1 MAISEKLFPEGDLQ
15 NIIATSP
22 TQKDYN
28 IRATKDL
35 VDQLPGG
42 IIKDVLAP
50 ATAGVMSIPYDAIQ
64 AGTRITPKDFTDAT
78 TMQGTFDPADVKGSM
93 FGSAYARE
101 NPFSSAIQRGI
112 GAAGSLSDRFSGV
125 NDFADIEGQT
135 AFLDPV
141 SVIVGAGKVAKGAG
155 ILDVMKNIF
164 VNKARKKVTEKALKA
179 AKDALAAKK
188 AKEAAEAA
196 ARAEKERRERD
207 GAINYGRGRDG
218 QQSYDFGGG
227 FGIGATTGGPVS
239 NRTGRGRTDYDKGG
253 SVKSKPEMKLDKA
266 KRDSALYQGLYM
278 MLEELPGIMSL
289 FFKNGGVVKTDLT
302 DTIPP
307 ERGPMSS
314 GVESL
319 FKRK

>member
-1 MAISEKLFPEGDLQ
+1 MAISEKVFPEGDLQ

-35 VDQLPGG
+35 VDNLPGG

-50 ATAGVMSIPYDAIQ
+50 ATAGIMSIPYDAIQ
-64 AGTRITPKDFTDAT
+64 ATQRMKPGSGVSGFIDAYKAEN
-78 TMQGTFDPADVKGSM
+78 PLS
-93 FGSAYARE
+93 SAYERMV
-101 NPFSSAIQRGI
+101 
-112 GAAGSLSDRFSGV
+112 GASGPLFDRFS
-125 NDFADIEGQT
+125 NIEGQT

-141 SVIVGAGKVAKGAG
+141 SAILGVGKVAKGAG
-155 ILDVMKNIF
+155 VVDVMKNIF
-164 VNKARKKVTEKALKA
+164 VNKARKKITDKALQA

-188 AKEAAEAA
+188 AAEAA
-196 ARAEKERRERD
+196 AAAAKAEKERRERY
-207 GAINYGRGRDG
+207 GAVNYGRGSDG

-227 FGIGATTGGPVS
+227 VGIGATTGGPVS

>member
-1 MAISEKLFPEGDLQ
+1 MAISEKVFPEGDLQ

-35 VDQLPGG
+35 VDNLPGG

-50 ATAGVMSIPYDAIQ
+50 ATAGIMSIPYDAIQ
-64 AGTRITPKDFTDAT
+64 ATQRMKPGSGVSGFIDAYKAEN
-78 TMQGTFDPADVKGSM
+78 PLS
-93 FGSAYARE
+93 SAYERMV
-101 NPFSSAIQRGI
+101 
-112 GAAGSLSDRFSGV
+112 GASGPLFDRFS
-125 NDFADIEGQT
+125 NIEGQT

-141 SVIVGAGKVAKGAG
+141 SAILGVGKVAKGAG
-155 ILDVMKNIF
+155 VVDVMKNIF
-164 VNKARKKVTEKALKA
+164 VNKARKKITDKALQA

-188 AKEAAEAA
+188 AAEAA
-196 ARAEKERRERD
+196 AAAAKAEKERRERY
-207 GAINYGRGRDG
+207 GAINYGRGSDG

>member
-1 MAISEKLFPEGDLQ
+1 MAISEKVFPEGDLQ

-35 VDQLPGG
+35 VDNLPGG

-50 ATAGVMSIPYDAIQ
+50 ATAGIMSIPYDAIQ
-64 AGTRITPKDFTDAT
+64 ATQRMKPGSGVSGFIDAYKAEN
-78 TMQGTFDPADVKGSM
+78 PLS
-93 FGSAYARE
+93 SAYERMV
-101 NPFSSAIQRGI
+101 
-112 GAAGSLSDRFSGV
+112 GASGPLFDRFS
-125 NDFADIEGQT
+125 NIEGQT

-141 SVIVGAGKVAKGAG
+141 SAILGVGKVAKGAG
-155 ILDVMKNIF
+155 VVDVMKNIF
-164 VNKARKKVTEKALKA
+164 VNKARKKITDKALQA

-188 AKEAAEAA
+188 AAEAA
-196 ARAEKERRERD
+196 AAAAKAEKERRERY
-207 GAINYGRGRDG
+207 GAVNYGRGSDG

>member
-1 MAISEKLFPEGDLQ
+1 MAISEKVFPEGDLQ

-35 VDQLPGG
+35 VDNLPGG

-50 ATAGVMSIPYDAIQ
+50 ATAGIMSIPYDAIQ
-64 AGTRITPKDFTDAT
+64 ATQRMKPGSGVSGFIDAYKAEN
-78 TMQGTFDPADVKGSM
+78 PLS
-93 FGSAYARE
+93 SAYERMV
-101 NPFSSAIQRGI
+101 
-112 GAAGSLSDRFSGV
+112 GASGPLFDRFS
-125 NDFADIEGQT
+125 NIEGQT

-141 SVIVGAGKVAKGAG
+141 SAILGVGKVAKGAG
-155 ILDVMKNIF
+155 VVDVMKNIF
-164 VNKARKKVTEKALKA
+164 VNKARKKVTDKALQA

-188 AKEAAEAA
+188 AAEAA
-196 ARAEKERRERD
+196 AAAAKAEIERRERY
-207 GAINYGRGRDG
+207 GAVNYGRGSDG

>member
-1 MAISEKLFPEGDLQ
+1 MAISEELFPEGDLQ

-22 TQKDYN
+22 TRKDYN

-50 ATAGVMSIPYDAIQ
+50 ATAGIMSLPYDAIQ
-64 AGTRITPKDFTDAT
+64 ATTRTTGADIERAMDTAT
-78 TMQGTFDPADVKGSM
+78 MSGPRDIIAEAEGL
-93 FGSAYARE
+93 AYARE
-101 NPFSSAIQRGI
+101 NPLSSAIQRGI
-112 GAAGSLSDRFSGV
+112 GAAGSLSDRFS
-125 NDFADIEGQT
+125 DIQGQT

-164 VNKARKKVTEKALKA
+164 VNKARKKVTDKALKA

-188 AKEAAEAA
+188 AAEAA
-196 ARAEKERRERD
+196 AKAKAAAQAEKERRERY
-207 GAINYGRGRDG
+207 GAINYGRGSDG

-227 FGIGATTGGPVS
+227 FGVGATTGGPVS

>member
-1 MAISEKLFPEGDLQ
+1 MAISEKVFPEGDLQ

-35 VDQLPGG
+35 VDNLPGG

-50 ATAGVMSIPYDAIQ
+50 ATAGIMSIPYDAIQ
-64 AGTRITPKDFTDAT
+64 ATQRMKPGSGVSGFIDAYKAEN
-78 TMQGTFDPADVKGSM
+78 PLS
-93 FGSAYARE
+93 SAYERMV
-101 NPFSSAIQRGI
+101 
-112 GAAGSLSDRFSGV
+112 GASGPLFDRFS
-125 NDFADIEGQT
+125 NIEGQT

-141 SVIVGAGKVAKGAG
+141 SAILGVGKVAKGAG
-155 ILDVMKNIF
+155 GVDVMKNIF
-164 VNKARKKVTEKALKA
+164 VNKVRKKVTDKALQA

-188 AKEAAEAA
+188 AAEAA
-196 ARAEKERRERD
+196 AAAAKAEKERRERY
-207 GAINYGRGRDG
+207 GAVNYGRGSDG

>member
-1 MAISEKLFPEGDLQ
+1 MAISEKVFPEGDLQ

-35 VDQLPGG
+35 VDNLPGG

-50 ATAGVMSIPYDAIQ
+50 ATAGIMSIPYDAIQ
-64 AGTRITPKDFTDAT
+64 ATQRMKPGSGVSGFIDAYKAEN
-78 TMQGTFDPADVKGSM
+78 PLS
-93 FGSAYARE
+93 SAYERMV
-101 NPFSSAIQRGI
+101 
-112 GAAGSLSDRFSGV
+112 GASGPLFDRFS
-125 NDFADIEGQT
+125 NIEGQT

-141 SVIVGAGKVAKGAG
+141 SAILGVGKVAKGAG
-155 ILDVMKNIF
+155 VVDVMKNIF
-164 VNKARKKVTEKALKA
+164 VNKARKKVTDKALQA

-188 AKEAAEAA
+188 AAEAA
-196 ARAEKERRERD
+196 AAAAKAEKERRERY
-207 GAINYGRGRDG
+207 GAVNYGRGSDG

>member
-164 VNKARKKVTEKALKA
+164 VNKARQKATSKAIQA

-196 ARAEKERRERD
+196 ARAEKERRERY
-207 GAINYGRGRDG
+207 GAINYGRGSDG

>member
-1 MAISEKLFPEGDLQ
+1 MAISEKVFPEGDLQ

-64 AGTRITPKDFTDAT
+64 ATQRMKPGSGVSGFIDAYKAEN
-78 TMQGTFDPADVKGSM
+78 PLS
-93 FGSAYARE
+93 SAYERMV
-101 NPFSSAIQRGI
+101 
-112 GAAGSLSDRFSGV
+112 GASGPLFDRFS
-125 NDFADIEGQT
+125 NIEGQT

-164 VNKARKKVTEKALKA
+164 VNKVRQKATSKAVQA

-188 AKEAAEAA
+188 RKKQQRQQQEQRKKE
-196 ARAEKERRERD
+196 EKD
-207 GAINYGRGRDG
+207 MG
-218 QQSYDFGGG
+218 QL
-227 FGIGATTGGPVS
+227 ITEEVVMV
-239 NRTGRGRTDYDKGG
+239 NNL
-253 SVKSKPEMKLDKA
+253 MI
-266 KRDSALYQGLYM
+266 
-278 MLEELPGIMSL
+278 LEEDLVL
-289 FFKNGGVVKTDLT
+289 VQQLVV
-302 DTIPP
+302 P
-307 ERGPMSS
+307 
-314 GVESL
+314 
-319 FKRK
+319 

>member
-35 VDQLPGG
+35 VDNLPGG

-50 ATAGVMSIPYDAIQ
+50 ATAGIMSIPYDAIQ
-64 AGTRITPKDFTDAT
+64 ATQRMKPGSGVSGFIDAYKAEN
-78 TMQGTFDPADVKGSM
+78 PLS
-93 FGSAYARE
+93 SAYERMV
-101 NPFSSAIQRGI
+101 
-112 GAAGSLSDRFSGV
+112 GASGPLFDRFS
-125 NDFADIEGQT
+125 NIEGQT

-141 SVIVGAGKVAKGAG
+141 SAILGVGKVAKGAG
-155 ILDVMKNIF
+155 VVDVMKNIF
-164 VNKARKKVTEKALKA
+164 VNKARKKVTDKALQA

-188 AKEAAEAA
+188 AAEAA
-196 ARAEKERRERD
+196 AAAAKAEKERRERY
-207 GAINYGRGRDG
+207 GAVNYGRGSDG

>member
-1 MAISEKLFPEGDLQ
+1 MAISEKVFPEGDLQ

-35 VDQLPGG
+35 VDNLPGG

-50 ATAGVMSIPYDAIQ
+50 ATAGIMSIPYDAIQ
-64 AGTRITPKDFTDAT
+64 ATQRMKPGSGVSGFIDAYKAEN
-78 TMQGTFDPADVKGSM
+78 PLS
-93 FGSAYARE
+93 SAYERMV
-101 NPFSSAIQRGI
+101 
-112 GAAGSLSDRFSGV
+112 GASGPLFDRFS
-125 NDFADIEGQT
+125 NIEGQT

-141 SVIVGAGKVAKGAG
+141 SAILGVGKVAKGAG
-155 ILDVMKNIF
+155 VVDVMKNIF
-164 VNKARKKVTEKALKA
+164 VNKARKKVTDKALKA

-188 AKEAAEAA
+188 AAEAA
-196 ARAEKERRERD
+196 AAAAKAEKERRERY
-207 GAINYGRGRDG
+207 GAVNYGRGSDG

>member
-1 MAISEKLFPEGDLQ
+1 MAIPEKLFPEGDLQ

-50 ATAGVMSIPYDAIQ
+50 AAAGIVSIPYDAIQ
-64 AGTRITPKDFTDAT
+64 ATTRITPKDFTGAT
-78 TMQGTFDPADVKGSM
+78 TMQGTFDPLDVKGSM

-101 NPFSSAIQRGI
+101 NPFSTAIERGI
-112 GAAGSLSDRFSGV
+112 GAAGSLSDRFS
-125 NDFADIEGQT
+125 DIQGQT

-155 ILDVMKNIF
+155 LLDVMKNIF
-164 VNKARKKVTEKALKA
+164 VNKARKKVTDKALKA

-188 AKEAAEAA
+188 AAEAA
-196 ARAEKERRERD
+196 AKAKAAAQAEKARRERY
-207 GAINYGRGRDG
+207 GAIIYGRGSDG
-218 QQSYDFGGG
+218 QQSYDFGEG
-227 FGIGATTGGPVS
+227 FGRSATTGGPVS

>member
-1 MAISEKLFPEGDLQ
+1 MAISEKVFPEGDLQ

-35 VDQLPGG
+35 VDNLPGG

-50 ATAGVMSIPYDAIQ
+50 ATAGIMSIPYDAIQ
-64 AGTRITPKDFTDAT
+64 ATQRMQPGSGVSGFIDAYKAEN
-78 TMQGTFDPADVKGSM
+78 PLS
-93 FGSAYARE
+93 SAYERMV
-101 NPFSSAIQRGI
+101 
-112 GAAGSLSDRFSGV
+112 GASGRLFDRFS
-125 NDFADIEGQT
+125 NIEGQT

-141 SVIVGAGKVAKGAG
+141 SAILGVGKVAKGAG
-155 ILDVMKNIF
+155 VVDVMKNIF
-164 VNKARKKVTEKALKA
+164 VNKARKKVTDKALQA

-188 AKEAAEAA
+188 AAEAA
-196 ARAEKERRERD
+196 AAAAKAEKERRERY
-207 GAINYGRGRDG
+207 GAVNYGRGSDG

-266 KRDSALYQGLYM
+266 KRDSALYQGL
-278 MLEELPGIMSL
+278 
-289 FFKNGGVVKTDLT
+289 
-302 DTIPP
+302 
-307 ERGPMSS
+307 
-314 GVESL
+314 
-319 FKRK
+319 

>member
-1 MAISEKLFPEGDLQ
+1 MAISEKVFPEGDLQ

-35 VDQLPGG
+35 VDNLPGG

-50 ATAGVMSIPYDAIQ
+50 ATAGIMSIPYDAIQ
-64 AGTRITPKDFTDAT
+64 ATQRMKPGSGVSGFIDAYKAEN
-78 TMQGTFDPADVKGSM
+78 PLS
-93 FGSAYARE
+93 SAYERMV
-101 NPFSSAIQRGI
+101 
-112 GAAGSLSDRFSGV
+112 GASGPLFDRFS
-125 NDFADIEGQT
+125 NIEGQT

-141 SVIVGAGKVAKGAG
+141 SAILGVGKVAKGAG
-155 ILDVMKNIF
+155 VVDVMKNIF
-164 VNKARKKVTEKALKA
+164 VNKARKKVTDKALQA

-188 AKEAAEAA
+188 AAEAA
-196 ARAEKERRERD
+196 AAAAKAEKERRERY
-207 GAINYGRGRDG
+207 GAVNYGRGSDG

-266 KRDSALYQGLYM
+266 KRASALYQGLYM

>member
-1 MAISEKLFPEGDLQ
+1 MAISEKVFPEGDLQ

-35 VDQLPGG
+35 VDNLPGG

-50 ATAGVMSIPYDAIQ
+50 ATAGIMSIPYDAIQ
-64 AGTRITPKDFTDAT
+64 ATQRMKPGSGVSGFIDAYKAEN
-78 TMQGTFDPADVKGSM
+78 PLS
-93 FGSAYARE
+93 SAYERMV
-101 NPFSSAIQRGI
+101 
-112 GAAGSLSDRFSGV
+112 GASGPLFDRFS
-125 NDFADIEGQT
+125 NIEGQT

-141 SVIVGAGKVAKGAG
+141 SAILGVGKVAKGAG
-155 ILDVMKNIF
+155 VVDVMKNIF
-164 VNKARKKVTEKALKA
+164 VNKARKKVTDKALQA

-188 AKEAAEAA
+188 AAEAA
-196 ARAEKERRERD
+196 AAAAKAEKERRERY
-207 GAINYGRGRDG
+207 GAVNYGKGSDG

>member
-1 MAISEKLFPEGDLQ
+1 MAIPQKIFPEGDLQ

-42 IIKDVLAP
+42 ILKDVLAP
-50 ATAGVMSIPYDAIQ
+50 AAAGILSVPYDAIQ
-64 AGTRITPKDFTDAT
+64 ATTRTTPKDFTDAT
-78 TMQGTFDPADVKGSM
+78 TMQGTFDPSDVKGSM

-112 GAAGSLSDRFSGV
+112 GAAGSLSDR
-125 NDFADIEGQT
+125 FADIEGQT

-164 VNKARKKVTEKALKA
+164 VTKVRQKATSKAIQA

-188 AKEAAEAA
+188 AAEAA
-196 ARAEKERRERD
+196 ARAKAAAQAEKARRERY
-207 GAINYGRGRDG
+207 GAVNYGRGSDG
-218 QQSYDFGGG
+218 QQSYDFGEG
-227 FGIGATTGGPVS
+227 FGRNATTGGPVS

-314 GVESL
+314 GIESL

>member
-35 VDQLPGG
+35 VDNLPGG

-50 ATAGVMSIPYDAIQ
+50 ATAGIMSIPYDAIQ
-64 AGTRITPKDFTDAT
+64 ATQRMKPGSGVSGFIDAYKAEN
-78 TMQGTFDPADVKGSM
+78 PLS
-93 FGSAYARE
+93 SAYERMV
-101 NPFSSAIQRGI
+101 
-112 GAAGSLSDRFSGV
+112 GASGPLFDRFS
-125 NDFADIEGQT
+125 NIEGQT

-141 SVIVGAGKVAKGAG
+141 SAILGVGKVAKGAG
-155 ILDVMKNIF
+155 VVDVMKNIF
-164 VNKARKKVTEKALKA
+164 VNKARKKVTDKALKA

-188 AKEAAEAA
+188 AAEAA
-196 ARAEKERRERD
+196 AAAAKAEKERRERY
-207 GAINYGRGRDG
+207 GAVNYGRGSDG

>member
-1 MAISEKLFPEGDLQ
+1 M
-15 NIIATSP
+15 
-22 TQKDYN
+22 
-28 IRATKDL
+28 
-35 VDQLPGG
+35 
-42 IIKDVLAP
+42 
-50 ATAGVMSIPYDAIQ
+50 
-64 AGTRITPKDFTDAT
+64 
-78 TMQGTFDPADVKGSM
+78 
-93 FGSAYARE
+93 
-101 NPFSSAIQRGI
+101 
-112 GAAGSLSDRFSGV
+112 
-125 NDFADIEGQT
+125 
-135 AFLDPV
+135 
-141 SVIVGAGKVAKGAG
+141 
-155 ILDVMKNIF
+155 DVMKNIF
-164 VNKARKKVTEKALKA
+164 VNKARKEVTDKALKA

-188 AKEAAEAA
+188 AAEAA
-196 ARAEKERRERD
+196 AKAKAAAQAEKARRERY
-207 GAINYGRGRDG
+207 GAIDYGRGSDG
-218 QQSYDFGGG
+218 QQSYDFGEG
-227 FGIGATTGGPVS
+227 FGRSATTGGPVS

>member
-64 AGTRITPKDFTDAT
+64 ATTRVTPKDFIDAT
-78 TMQGTFDPADVKGSM
+78 TMQGTFDPADIKSSM

-101 NPFSSAIQRGI
+101 NPLSSAIQRGI
-112 GAAGSLSDRFSGV
+112 GAAGSLSDRFSDI
-125 NDFADIEGQT
+125 NKFSDIEGQT

-155 ILDVMKNIF
+155 IVDVMKNIF
-164 VNKARKKVTEKALKA
+164 VNKARQKVTSKAIQA
-179 AKDALAAKK
+179 AKDALAAQR

-196 ARAEKERRERD
+196 AKAERQRQLAQSRRVIRD
-207 GAINYGRGRDG
+207 
-218 QQSYDFGGG
+218 SGGG
-227 FGIGATTGGPVS
+227 DSWREQTAAKEAAGVQVAGPGFGKGAYFKS
-239 NRTGRGRTDYDKGG
+239 GG
-253 SVKSKPEMKLDKA
+253 SVKSKPEIKLDKA

>member
-1 MAISEKLFPEGDLQ
+1 
-15 NIIATSP
+15 
-22 TQKDYN
+22 
-28 IRATKDL
+28 
-35 VDQLPGG
+35 
-42 IIKDVLAP
+42 
-50 ATAGVMSIPYDAIQ
+50 
-64 AGTRITPKDFTDAT
+64 
-78 TMQGTFDPADVKGSM
+78 
-93 FGSAYARE
+93 
-101 NPFSSAIQRGI
+101 
-112 GAAGSLSDRFSGV
+112 
-125 NDFADIEGQT
+125 
-135 AFLDPV
+135 
-141 SVIVGAGKVAKGAG
+141 
-155 ILDVMKNIF
+155 MKNIF
-164 VNKARKKVTEKALKA
+164 VNKARKKVTDKALQA

-188 AKEAAEAA
+188 AAEAA
-196 ARAEKERRERD
+196 AAAAKAEKERRERY
-207 GAINYGRGRDG
+207 GAVNYGRGSDG

-302 DTIPP
+302 DTIPL

>member
-1 MAISEKLFPEGDLQ
+1 
-15 NIIATSP
+15 
-22 TQKDYN
+22 
-28 IRATKDL
+28 
-35 VDQLPGG
+35 
-42 IIKDVLAP
+42 
-50 ATAGVMSIPYDAIQ
+50 
-64 AGTRITPKDFTDAT
+64 
-78 TMQGTFDPADVKGSM
+78 
-93 FGSAYARE
+93 
-101 NPFSSAIQRGI
+101 
-112 GAAGSLSDRFSGV
+112 
-125 NDFADIEGQT
+125 
-135 AFLDPV
+135 
-141 SVIVGAGKVAKGAG
+141 
-155 ILDVMKNIF
+155 MKNIF
-164 VNKARKKVTEKALKA
+164 VNQARKKVTDKALKA

-196 ARAEKERRERD
+196 AKAERQRQLAQSRRVIRD
-207 GAINYGRGRDG
+207 
-218 QQSYDFGGG
+218 SGGG
-227 FGIGATTGGPVS
+227 DSWREQTAAKEAAGVQVAGPGFGKGAYFKS
-239 NRTGRGRTDYDKGG
+239 GG

>member
-1 MAISEKLFPEGDLQ
+1 MAISQKIFPEGDLQ

-50 ATAGVMSIPYDAIQ
+50 AAAGIVSVPYDAIQ
-64 AGTRITPKDFTDAT
+64 ATTRITPKDFTDVT

-112 GAAGSLSDRFSGV
+112 GASGSLSDR
-125 NDFADIEGQT
+125 FADIEGQT

-164 VNKARKKVTEKALKA
+164 VNKARKKVTDSAIKA

-188 AKEAAEAA
+188 AAEAA
-196 ARAEKERRERD
+196 ARAKAAAQAEKARRERY
-207 GAINYGRGRDG
+207 GAVNYGRGSDG

-227 FGIGATTGGPVS
+227 FGVGATTGGPVS

>member
-1 MAISEKLFPEGDLQ
+1 MAISEKVFPEGDLQ

-35 VDQLPGG
+35 VDNLPGG

-50 ATAGVMSIPYDAIQ
+50 ATAGIMSIPYDAIQ
-64 AGTRITPKDFTDAT
+64 ATQRMKPGSGVSGFIDAYKAEN
-78 TMQGTFDPADVKGSM
+78 PLS
-93 FGSAYARE
+93 SAYERMV
-101 NPFSSAIQRGI
+101 
-112 GAAGSLSDRFSGV
+112 GASGPLFDRFS
-125 NDFADIEGQT
+125 NIEGQT

-141 SVIVGAGKVAKGAG
+141 SAILGVGKVAKGAG
-155 ILDVMKNIF
+155 VVDVMKNIF
-164 VNKARKKVTEKALKA
+164 VNKARKKITDKALQA
-179 AKDALAAKK
+179 SKDALAAKK
-188 AKEAAEAA
+188 AAEAA
-196 ARAEKERRERD
+196 AAAAKAEKERRERY
-207 GAINYGRGRDG
+207 GAVNYGRGSDG

>member
-22 TQKDYN
+22 TRKDYN

-64 AGTRITPKDFTDAT
+64 ATTRVTPKDFTDAT
-78 TMQGTFDPADVKGSM
+78 TMQGTFDPAGVKSSM

-101 NPFSSAIQRGI
+101 NPFSTAIERGI
-112 GAAGSLSDRFSGV
+112 GAAGSLTDR
-125 NDFADIEGQT
+125 FADIEGQT

-141 SVIVGAGKVAKGAG
+141 SVIVGAGKVAKGSG
-155 ILDVMKNIF
+155 LLDVMKNIF
-164 VNKARKKVTEKALKA
+164 VNKARQKATSKAVQA

-196 ARAEKERRERD
+196 TRAEKARRERY
-207 GAINYGRGRDG
+207 GAINYGRGSDG

-227 FGIGATTGGPVS
+227 FGVGATTGGPVS

-253 SVKSKPEMKLDKA
+253 SVKSEPEMKLDKA

>member
-1 MAISEKLFPEGDLQ
+1 MAISQKIFPEGDLQ

-50 ATAGVMSIPYDAIQ
+50 AAAGIVSVPYDAIQ
-64 AGTRITPKDFTDAT
+64 ATTRITPKDFTDAT

-112 GAAGSLSDRFSGV
+112 GAAGSLSDRF
-125 NDFADIEGQT
+125 ADIEGQT

-164 VNKARKKVTEKALKA
+164 VNKARQKATSKAIQA

-188 AKEAAEAA
+188 AAEAA
-196 ARAEKERRERD
+196 ARAKAAAQAEKTRRERY
-207 GAINYGRGRDG
+207 GAVNYGRGSDG

-227 FGIGATTGGPVS
+227 FGVGATTGGPVS

>member
-1 MAISEKLFPEGDLQ
+1 MAISEKVFPEGDLQ

-35 VDQLPGG
+35 VDNLPGG

-50 ATAGVMSIPYDAIQ
+50 ATAGIMSIPYDAIQ
-64 AGTRITPKDFTDAT
+64 ATQRMKPGSGVSGFIDAYKAEN
-78 TMQGTFDPADVKGSM
+78 PLS
-93 FGSAYARE
+93 SAYERMV
-101 NPFSSAIQRGI
+101 
-112 GAAGSLSDRFSGV
+112 GASGPLFDRFS
-125 NDFADIEGQT
+125 NIEGQT

-141 SVIVGAGKVAKGAG
+141 SAILGVGKVAKGAG
-155 ILDVMKNIF
+155 VVDVMKNIF
-164 VNKARKKVTEKALKA
+164 VNKARKKITDKALQA

-188 AKEAAEAA
+188 AAEAA
-196 ARAEKERRERD
+196 AAAAKAEKERRERY
-207 GAINYGRGRDG
+207 GAVNYGRGSDG

-266 KRDSALYQGLYM
+266 KRASALYQGLYM

>member
-35 VDQLPGG
+35 VDNLPGG

-50 ATAGVMSIPYDAIQ
+50 ATAGIMSIPYDAIQ
-64 AGTRITPKDFTDAT
+64 ATQRMKPGSGVSGFIDAYKAEN
-78 TMQGTFDPADVKGSM
+78 PLS
-93 FGSAYARE
+93 SAYERMV
-101 NPFSSAIQRGI
+101 
-112 GAAGSLSDRFSGV
+112 GASGPLFDRFS
-125 NDFADIEGQT
+125 DIEGQT

-141 SVIVGAGKVAKGAG
+141 SAILGVGKVAKGAG
-155 ILDVMKNIF
+155 VLDVMKNIF
-164 VNKARKKVTEKALKA
+164 VNKARQKVTDKALQA

-188 AKEAAEAA
+188 AAEAA
-196 ARAEKERRERD
+196 AKAKAAAAAEKARRERY
-207 GAINYGRGRDG
+207 GAIDYGRGSDG

>member
-1 MAISEKLFPEGDLQ
+1 MAISEKVFPEGDLQ

-35 VDQLPGG
+35 VDNLPGG

-50 ATAGVMSIPYDAIQ
+50 ATAGIMSIPYDAIQ
-64 AGTRITPKDFTDAT
+64 ATQRMKPRSGVSGFIDAYKAEN
-78 TMQGTFDPADVKGSM
+78 PLS
-93 FGSAYARE
+93 SAYERMV
-101 NPFSSAIQRGI
+101 
-112 GAAGSLSDRFSGV
+112 GASGPLFDRFS
-125 NDFADIEGQT
+125 NIEGQT

-141 SVIVGAGKVAKGAG
+141 SAILGVGKVAKGAG
-155 ILDVMKNIF
+155 VVDVMKNIF
-164 VNKARKKVTEKALKA
+164 VNKARKKVTDKALQA

-188 AKEAAEAA
+188 AAEAA
-196 ARAEKERRERD
+196 AAAAKAEKERRERY
-207 GAINYGRGRDG
+207 GAVNYGRGSDG

-227 FGIGATTGGPVS
+227 FGICATTGGPVS

>member
-35 VDQLPGG
+35 VDNLPGG

-50 ATAGVMSIPYDAIQ
+50 ATAGIMSIPYDAIQ
-64 AGTRITPKDFTDAT
+64 ATQRMKPGSGVSGFIDAYKAEN
-78 TMQGTFDPADVKGSM
+78 PLS
-93 FGSAYARE
+93 SAYERMV
-101 NPFSSAIQRGI
+101 
-112 GAAGSLSDRFSGV
+112 GASGPLFDRFS
-125 NDFADIEGQT
+125 NIEGQT

-141 SVIVGAGKVAKGAG
+141 SAILGVGKVAKGAG
-155 ILDVMKNIF
+155 VVDVMKNIF
-164 VNKARKKVTEKALKA
+164 VNKARKKVTDKALQA

-188 AKEAAEAA
+188 AAEAA
-196 ARAEKERRERD
+196 AAAAKAEKERRERY
-207 GAINYGRGRDG
+207 GAVNYGRGSDG
-218 QQSYDFGGG
+218 QQSYDFVGG

>member
-1 MAISEKLFPEGDLQ
+1 MSILDPLGF
-15 NIIATSP
+15 
-22 TQKDYN
+22 TQEHIDRVNQMKADPSSFGIDSQFDY
-28 IRATKDL
+28 AKESGKDL
-35 VDQLPGG
+35 VSRAKPGLDVVSLVGQTLASPFYDTYQGIKESTKGFDSTPTISDYGEIPVGPTISQVGKSIADQKIGTMMGG
-42 IIKDVLAP
+42 RFTGGLQAIGEKLGLVD
-50 ATAGVMSIPYDAIQ
+50 PY
-64 AGTRITPKDFTDAT
+64 
-78 TMQGTFDPADVKGSM
+78 
-93 FGSAYARE
+93 
-101 NPFSSAIQRGI
+101 
-112 GAAGSLSDRFSGV
+112 SDI
-125 NDFADIEGQT
+125 AGQT
-135 AFLDPV
+135 AFIDPV
-141 SVIVGAGKVAKGAG
+141 SAIIGAGKIAKGAG
-155 ILDVMKNIF
+155 VLDVMKNIF

-188 AKEAAEAA
+188 AKEAAKAA
-196 ARAEKERRERD
+196 AAKLESQR
-207 GAINYGRGRDG
+207 RGRRPGTGGDG
-218 QQSYDFGGG
+218 PGVQDSGGPTGGYSYDSGGRQG
-227 FGIGATTGGPVS
+227 FGYGLK
-239 NRTGRGRTDYDKGG
+239 KGG

>member
-1 MAISEKLFPEGDLQ
+1 MAISQKIFPEGDLQ

-164 VNKARKKVTEKALKA
+164 VNKARQKVTDKAIQA

-188 AKEAAEAA
+188 AAEAA
-196 ARAEKERRERD
+196 AQAEKARRERY
-207 GAINYGRGRDG
+207 GAVNYGRGSDG

-253 SVKSKPEMKLDKA
+253 SVKSEPEMKLDKA